1 MGSPAEDATA
11 IVKALAAA
19 EESYYVEF
27 NSAYTY
33 GPDGRA
39 PRDAREIATDIGQ
52 TIVAFANSDGGDL
65 LVGVE
70 DDGSI
75 TGIPHR
81 DDRVGYLR
89 AWQQQLLDAGEGV
102 SVRVFDVEIDG
113 LRVLLFRTE
122 ASSGVVA
129 AISDGRCLIRKKAAS
144 VPTSAQKIEQR
155 RAHVLGDRDYEA
167 LPVPEAT
174 LEDLDWDL
182 IRGRNHRQSSGSRS
196 FDEFDDVALLRYWN
210 LIEQRNGNVVLR
222 RAALL
227 LFAKDALRWHPNNRV
242 RIRRV
247 LGNEVGYGR
256 HLRSQEKE
264 LLGPIAKL
272 LIETSVVLRMTLKRE
287 SRQDQ
292 LFSTST
298 LLPGEAVAECIVN
311 AVIHRNYA
319 IEGQAVEILLF
330 PDRVEFKS
338 PGRLLDP
345 ITVEDLKAQKGVHVS
360 RNPVMM
366 RVLRDWGCRCDQGEG
381 MARIFGSMRQVELH
395 EPELEEVADT
405 FVVRLSTRSVYD
417 ASTQA
422 WIASYG
428 PFGLQPEERR
438 YLVVLRQAGGQ
449 LSIDRLARQLGESF
463 DQVKAALA
471 SLEKRSLVWHPR
483 RSRSYHLVEPLN
495 VPHERVYRLLE
506 KAGIPTDR
514 SAILEREHIAQLA
527 KTDDQRST
535 SALIDQWKQ
544 AGILT
549 PAGSKRWK
557 LGASFLAYVDQRSAV
572 GSSRSEPE

>member
-11 IVKALAAA
+11 IVRALTSS
-19 EESYYVEF
+19 EESYYIEF
-27 NSAYTY
+27 KSAYTY
-33 GPDGRA
+33 GADGRT
-39 PRDAREIATDIGQ
+39 PRDVREIAKDIGQ

-65 LVGVE
+65 VVGVE

-75 TGIPHR
+75 TGIPHG
-81 DDRVGYLR
+81 DDRTGYLR

-113 LRVLLFRTE
+113 VRVLLFRTE
-122 ASSGVVA
+122 ASSVVA
-129 AISDGRCLIRKKAAS
+129 TTSDGRCLIRQKAAS
-144 VPTSAQKIEQR
+144 VPAAPQKIEQR
-155 RAHVLGDRDYEA
+155 RAHLLSDRDYEA

-182 IRGRNHRQSSGSRS
+182 IRERS
-196 FDEFDDVALLRYWN
+196 QFNFDDVALLRYWN
-210 LIEQRNGNVVLR
+210 LIEQRNGSFVLR

-227 LFAKDALRWHPNNRV
+227 LFAKNALRWHPNNRV

-247 LGNEVGYGR
+247 LGDDAGYGR
-256 HLRSQEKE
+256 QLRSQERE
-264 LLGPIAKL
+264 LLGPIASL
-272 LIETSVVLRMTLKRE
+272 LGQAHLVLRRTLERE
-287 SRQDQ
+287 SRQEE

-298 LLPGEAVAECIVN
+298 LLPEDAVDECLVN
-311 AVIHRNYA
+311 AVVHRNYA

-345 ITVEDLKAQKGVHVS
+345 ITVEDLKAQEGVHVS

-366 RVLRDWGCRCDQGEG
+366 RVLRDLGWTRDQGEG
-381 MARIFGSMRQVELH
+381 MSRIFGSMRQVELH

-417 ASTQA
+417 ERTQA

-428 PFGLQPEERR
+428 PFGLQPQERR
-438 YLVVLRQAGGQ
+438 YLVALRQAGGT
-449 LSIDRLARQLGESF
+449 LSIDKLARQLNESF
-463 DQVKAALA
+463 NQVKAALA
-471 SLEKRSLVWHPR
+471 SLEKRGLVWHPR

-495 VPHERVYRLLE
+495 VAHERVHRLLD
-506 KAGIPTDR
+506 KAGISPDR
-514 SAILEREHIAQLA
+514 STTLDRDQIAQAA

-544 AGILT
+544 AGILS
-549 PAGSKRWK
+549 PAGAKRWK
-557 LGASFLAYVDQRSAV
+557 LGASFLAYVDQRSAA
-572 GSSRSEPE
+572 GGPSQPE